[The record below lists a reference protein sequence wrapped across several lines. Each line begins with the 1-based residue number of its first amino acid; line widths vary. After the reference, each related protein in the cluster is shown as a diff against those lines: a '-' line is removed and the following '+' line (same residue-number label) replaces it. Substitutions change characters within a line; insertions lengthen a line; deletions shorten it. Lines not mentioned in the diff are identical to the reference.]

1 MPRGM
6 NHKTKLYRLGQIM
19 LRETDEDHKLT
30 VKEIRERLEEFGIT
44 VDRKTVY
51 DDLEEL
57 HILGLT
63 IDREQEGRQFYYYV
77 SGKQFEIAELK
88 LLVDAIQ
95 ASRFITARKSNELIR
110 KLTSFASRHEARQLD
125 RQVYVAGRV
134 KTMNESIYY
143 NVDAIHRAISRNRRI
158 TFEYLTWNLN
168 KKLVPRRSG
177 RYEASPWG
185 LTWTDENYYLVAY
198 DSDAGIIKHY
208 RVDKMKGICD
218 IEKKRDGQ
226 EHFRQFD
233 MAAYANM
240 NFSMYGG
247 KEESVR
253 LRFENDMAT
262 VMIDRF
268 GKDITIHP
276 ADGWHS
282 DVIVKVAV
290 SEQFFGWVFG
300 LGGRVWIA
308 GPDSVVLQ
316 YRALIKEQSRIMDG
330 GG

>member
-1 MPRGM
+1 MPRGT

-19 LRETDEDHKLT
+19 LRETDEEHKLT

-57 HILGLT
+57 RILGLT

-125 RQVYVAGRV
+125 RQVFVAGRV

-168 KKLVPRRSG
+168 KELCR
-177 RYEASPWG
+177 
-185 LTWTDENYYLVAY
+185 
-198 DSDAGIIKHY
+198 AGTAGTKP
-208 RVDKMKGICD
+208 
-218 IEKKRDGQ
+218 
-226 EHFRQFD
+226 
-233 MAAYANM
+233 AP
-240 NFSMYGG
+240 GG
-247 KEESVR
+247 
-253 LRFENDMAT
+253 
-262 VMIDRF
+262 
-268 GKDITIHP
+268 
-276 ADGWHS
+276 
-282 DVIVKVAV
+282 
-290 SEQFFGWVFG
+290 
-300 LGGRVWIA
+300 
-308 GPDSVVLQ
+308 
-316 YRALIKEQSRIMDG
+316 
-330 GG
+330 